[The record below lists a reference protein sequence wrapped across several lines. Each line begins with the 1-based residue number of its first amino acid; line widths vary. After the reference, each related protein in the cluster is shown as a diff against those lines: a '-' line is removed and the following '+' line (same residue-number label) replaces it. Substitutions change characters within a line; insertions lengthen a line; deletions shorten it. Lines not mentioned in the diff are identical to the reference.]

1 MEQLEKEFI
10 KMKFSTGDGLVT
22 PPATQEDPGSR
33 AHPIFLF

>member
-1 MEQLEKEFI
+1 MERSEKEFI
-10 KMKFSTGDGLVT
+10 KMKVSTGDGLAT